1 MQLTVYIVACL
12 GALFLI
18 ASAVAW
24 WRIYRD
30 PRDDLLVE
38 GPQPARVKPA
48 ARLTAMALFLSGIAA
63 IGAII
68 EWFLGQM
75 LIY

>member
-1 MQLTVYIVACL
+1 VQLTIYIVACL

-24 WRIYRD
+24 WRICRD

-38 GPQPARVKPA
+38 GPQSARVKPA

-75 LIY
+75 LVY

>member
-1 MQLTVYIVACL
+1 MQLTVYIIACL

-18 ASAVAW
+18 SSAVAW

-38 GPQPARVKPA
+38 GSQSARVEPA
-48 ARLTAMALFLSGIAA
+48 ARLTAIALLLSVIAA
-63 IGAII
+63 IGAMM
-68 EWFLGQM
+68 EWFLGEM
-75 LIY
+75 LVH